1 MLAKVSSCA
10 LVGLDGAIV
19 QVEADLN
26 PNALPAVTLV
36 GLPDIAVKESTERV
50 RAAIINVGLF
60 YPRGRV
66 TVNLAPADLRKEG
79 PAYDLPI
86 AVALLALNGQI
97 ACELDGALFL
107 GELSLDGSVRHV
119 NGVLPIAHHAHANGY
134 KSLFVPQADA
144 PEAAL
149 VESFDGY
156 PVETLGQLVAHFR
169 DYNPIQPFR
178 PDLNFEAE
186 PPNYAASFSDVK
198 R

>member
-1 MLAKVSSCA
+1 MRSGRGGSHNAGFGANESNE
-10 LVGLDGAIV
+10 LVRVAIANAGLC
-19 QVEADLN
+19 
-26 PNALPAVTLV
+26 
-36 GLPDIAVKESTERV
+36 
-50 RAAIINVGLF
+50 
-60 YPRGRV
+60 PR
-66 TVNLAPADLRKEG
+66 APADLRKEG

-86 AVALLALNGQI
+86 AAALLALNGQI
-97 ACELDGALFL
+97 ACELDGALFV

-149 VESFDGY
+149 VEGIDVY

-178 PDLNFEAE
+178 ADLNFEAE
-186 PPNYAASFSDVK
+186 PPSYAADFSDVK
-198 R
+198 G